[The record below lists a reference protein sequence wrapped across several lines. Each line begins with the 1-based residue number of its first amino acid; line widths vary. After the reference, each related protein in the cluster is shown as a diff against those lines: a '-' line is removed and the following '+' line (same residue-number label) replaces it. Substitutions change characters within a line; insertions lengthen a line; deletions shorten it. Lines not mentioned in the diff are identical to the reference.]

1 MTSRARAS
9 ARASAWL
16 CALLLVCG
24 VAPATLAEDDPRF
37 EVRSAF
43 LEPVDGVM
51 QLSATLELGLSTAA
65 SEGLRDG
72 VPVSLTM
79 QVQLTRARRFL
90 PDEGVA
96 DLEQKWRL
104 QYHALSD
111 RWLVTHQNTGEQTSW
126 PTQAAALDYLA
137 HPRAIPVI
145 DEPLL
150 KTGERYD
157 VSLRMTAEVGGVP
170 DSLKLL
176 MFWVEWKRATEW
188 YTWTVRT

>member
-1 MTSRARAS
+1 MTSRAS

-16 CALLLVCG
+16 YAALLLCG
-24 VAPATLAEDDPRF
+24 VVPAALADDEPRF

-65 SEGLRDG
+65 SEGLQDG
-72 VPVSLTM
+72 VPVSIVM
-79 QVQLTRARRFL
+79 HVQLTRARRFL

-126 PTQAAALDYLA
+126 PSQAAALDYLA

-150 KTGERYD
+150 KKGERYD